1 MTYTSTIST
10 TAINENYPVAGLDN
24 NTDGFRTNF
33 TAIKAA
39 LIVAGNEIQNISNR
53 AVLTSAMNTPYGVV
67 ENDLGASKII
77 NGTYK
82 KFYSIARTSSLVSGS
97 SITVDLTTGNLHKFL
112 VNLDTAITVTGWPAA
127 GQYASVRIH
136 LKFLPD
142 AEAPLRTVSDVLSI
156 GGTNNAAVYKEAYFI
171 FPHVTGNSEFVID
184 VWSYDGGNSLFV
196 KYVGEFNMIG

>member
-10 TAINENYPVAGLDN
+10 SAINEHYPVAGVDN

-53 AVLTSAMNTPYGVV
+53 AVLTSAMNTPHGVV
-67 ENDLGASKII
+67 ENDLAASKIT
-77 NGTYK
+77 NGTYR
-82 KFYSIARTSSLVSGS
+82 KFYSIARTSSIVSGS

-112 VNLDTAITVTGWPAA
+112 VNLDTSITVTGWPAA

-142 AEAPLRTVSDVLSI
+142 AESPLRTTSDVLSI
-156 GGTNNAAVYKEAYFI
+156 GGIDNAAVYQEADFTL
-171 FPHVTGNSEFVID
+171 PHVTGDNEFVID
-184 VWSYDGGNSLFV
+184 VWSYDGGDSLFV
-196 KYVGEFNMIG
+196 KFVGEFHMLG